1 LHVNLFLRKVDVK
14 DKKGGQ
20 TPLYLAVKSGLVE
33 VTRLLIE
40 NGADVENVCYGRS
53 IAKLIEEKMPDLHP
67 ESIPRF
73 RDVASNDVSG
83 NDLERMKN
91 LIERAALID
100 DRNNPMRVQYFS
112 EFRTLVYKSD
122 PKEMVSIFGFEK
134 QSYSSNHNIIPGRIY
149 ETRFFNLSIS
159 KSFFQRISKNNM
171 ALIYYYLHRIFEIN
185 VC

>member
-1 LHVNLFLRKVDVK
+1 VFLFYLFRRKQLHVNLFLRKVDVK

-33 VTRLLIE
+33 VARLLIE
-40 NGADVENVCYGRS
+40 NGADVEIVCYGRS

-73 RDVASNDVSG
+73 CDVASNDVSG

-122 PKEMVSIFGFEK
+122 PKEMASILEK
-134 QSYSSNHNIIPGRIY
+134 LSNHNKIRAEHMKPDFLTY
-149 ETRFFNLSIS
+149 PLANPFFKGSQKTTSL
-159 KSFFQRISKNNM
+159 F
-171 ALIYYYLHRIFEIN
+171 
-185 VC
+185 